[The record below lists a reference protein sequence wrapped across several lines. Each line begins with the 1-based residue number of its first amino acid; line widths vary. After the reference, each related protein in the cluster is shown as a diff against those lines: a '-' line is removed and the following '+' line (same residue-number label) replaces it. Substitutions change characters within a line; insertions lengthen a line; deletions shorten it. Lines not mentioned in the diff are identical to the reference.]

1 MKKNKHIILVFISLF
16 CTRVFANEC
25 PPQLSGP
32 SDLDKVHQFIEKKTC
47 TLENAKKNFN
57 DQSADVYNLERLS
70 TRCQKSWEVQTSKGL
85 LKIPAGLN
93 VLRGPNQEII
103 FHLNGEILSGKI
115 SQDAFTGKKDCSQKM
130 EKPNEE
136 AFKEEAIFHLRLAK
150 EINQNQNTEFNQVI
164 LDVEQKLKSLN
175 SKKFLSNTKE
185 WEKKIERRNLDRV
198 TLANHYQEIIKEAL
212 DPVEENNKKN
222 SQNTLIIPLSVDW
235 FNSNPILKI
244 YFQKAWLSS
253 GYDLRISVGH
263 SGEGVVNYPEKSP
276 EENSSYL
283 QMKELILKTKE
294 FLKSQDQSLDFVK
307 SPEAKWL
314 LSLSDDQLASSK
326 RMIFFSPDTWTRDSK
341 ANKWAEE
348 IPVNQ
353 SIGGIPSDYLLSV
366 MIHEINVNSNK
377 FLASDTHGPEEDTK
391 ALRQCISKNGLTS
404 MPQNPETLQRLFG
417 YNSQLSVIYLKAFL
431 E

>member
-1 MKKNKHIILVFISLF
+1 MKKNNHITIVFISLF

-25 PPQLSGP
+25 PPQLSPP
-32 SDLDKVHQFIEKKTC
+32 SELEKVNQFIEKKTC
-47 TLENAKKNFN
+47 SLENAKKNFN
-57 DQSADVYNLERLS
+57 DQSAETYSLERLS
-70 TRCQKSWEVQTSKGL
+70 TRCQKSWEVQTPKGL
-85 LKIPAGLN
+85 LKVPAGLN

-103 FHLNGEILSGKI
+103 FHLKGEILSGKI
-115 SQDAFTGKKDCSQKM
+115 SQEAFTGKKDCSQKM
-130 EKPNEE
+130 EKPSEE
-136 AFKEEAIFHLRLAK
+136 AFKEEARFHLTIAK

-164 LDVEQKLKSLN
+164 LGVEQKLKSLN
-175 SKKFLSNTKE
+175 SKNFLSNTKE
-185 WEKKIERRNLDRV
+185 WEKKIGRRDLDRV
-198 TLANHYQEIIKEAL
+198 SLANHYQEIIKETL
-212 DPVEENNKKN
+212 DPIEENNKKN

-235 FNSNPILKI
+235 FNSDPVLKT

-253 GYDLRISVGH
+253 GYDLRITVGH
-263 SGEGVVNYPEKSP
+263 SGEGVVNYPQKSP

-314 LSLSDDQLASSK
+314 LSQSDDQLTTSK

-341 ANKWAEE
+341 TNKWAEE

-391 ALRQCISKNGLTS
+391 ALRQCISKNGLSS
-404 MPQNPETLQRLFG
+404 MPQDPETLQRLFG